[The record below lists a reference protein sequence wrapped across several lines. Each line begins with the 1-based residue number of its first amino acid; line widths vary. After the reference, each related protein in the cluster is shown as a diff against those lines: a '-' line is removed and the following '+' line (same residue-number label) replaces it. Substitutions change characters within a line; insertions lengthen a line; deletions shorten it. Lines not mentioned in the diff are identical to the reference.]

1 MSSRGH
7 RIFARILAVAVTVLV
22 VGAVLA
28 VLLGIYTV
36 RRSFPESDGRITLP
50 GLEAE
55 VTVYRDEYA
64 IPQIYAASQH
74 DLFMAQ
80 GYIHAQERFWQMDVW
95 RHIGAG
101 RLSEMFGESQLD
113 TDRFLRTLGWARV
126 VQDELA
132 GIDAE
137 SLAALQAYADGVNAY
152 LEQHPSNSSVGLEYA
167 VLGLTNRGYTIEP
180 WRPEHTLTWVK
191 VMAWDLSGNLD
202 QEVERATLL
211 NSLTRSQVDELFPD
225 YPSDHPSIAARDQ
238 AAAATAAATPA
249 TAAAAADGATDPPT
263 PTAVASTLKPL
274 QTRLAALDEILVGM
288 REGIGSNSW
297 AVGGDLTAT
306 GKPLLANDPHL
317 GVQMPSIWF
326 EIGLHETRAATSDS
340 PTYDVAGFSFAGV
353 PGVVIGHNA
362 DIAWGFTNVG
372 ADVQDLYVERV
383 NPENP
388 NQYEVNG
395 SWVDMDTV
403 TETIEVAGADP
414 EEITVRYTRHGPVV
428 SDTFE
433 ALDDFGRP
441 DGLDAPVPEEFVL
454 ALRWTALEPANTL
467 RSVRKMNVARDF
479 EEFRAAARDWDVPSQ
494 NLLYADTAGNIGYQM
509 PGKIP
514 LRARPVSAIGAAG
527 SASDGAGGG
536 GAGGGGTGGATIG
549 ATPGAA
555 VTFNDGRYPVPGWT
569 DDYEWTGYVPFEQLP
584 FSFNPPEGYI
594 VTANNAVVDDP
605 EEGPITRD
613 WDYGYRA
620 QRIVDLIEQTEEP
633 FTAVDMRNIQ
643 ADSRNLNAETLLPP
657 LLALDLADGRLAAAR
672 TLFDNWDLQQEAD
685 SAAGAL
691 FEVFWV
697 HLLVGTFGDDLP
709 ADLGPKG
716 GSRWFEVMRGIVEQ
730 PNSPWWDDTSTSEV
744 VETRDDIFLRALT
757 EAVDE
762 LEDSQGDKPA
772 DWRWGGLHTVTFR
785 NQTLGQSG
793 IGLIERVFNRGPY
806 PVSGSTS
813 VVDSANWSAREPYE
827 VVSSPSMRMIVD
839 LSDLGASLAANT
851 TGQSGHAFS
860 KHYADMVD
868 MWRGVE
874 HHPMRWGPSDVEAAA
889 EDTLILAP

>member
-1 MSSRGH
+1 MSSRGY
-7 RIFARILAVAVTVLV
+7 RIFARFLAVAVTVLAV
-22 VGAVLA
+22 VAVLA
-28 VLLGIYTV
+28 VLLGIYIV
-36 RRSFPESDGRITLP
+36 RRSFPDSDGRITLP
-50 GLEAE
+50 GLETE

-64 IPQIYAASQH
+64 IPQIYAGSQH

-126 VQDELA
+126 AQDELA
-132 GIDAE
+132 DVDAE
-137 SLAALQAYADGVNAY
+137 SLATLQAYADGVNAY
-152 LEQHPSNSSVGLEYA
+152 LEQHPSNSSVSLEYA

-180 WRPEHTLTWVK
+180 WKPEHSLTWAK

-225 YPSDHPSIAARDQ
+225 YPSDHPYIVARDQ
-238 AAAATAAATPA
+238 
-249 TAAAAADGATDPPT
+249 TAAAAADGAMIPPT
-263 PTAVASTLKPL
+263 PAAAASTLKPL
-274 QTRLAALDEILVGM
+274 LTRLAALDGVLVGM

-297 AVGGDLTAT
+297 AVGGDLTST

-326 EIGLHETRAATSDS
+326 EIGLHETRSATPES
-340 PTYDVAGFSFAGV
+340 PAYDVGGFSFAGV

-388 NQYEVNG
+388 DQYEVDG

-403 TETIEVAGADP
+403 TETIGVAGADP

-441 DGLDAPVPEEFVL
+441 DGLDTPVPDEFVL

-514 LRARPVSAIGAAG
+514 VRARPVSPIGA
-527 SASDGAGGG
+527 
-536 GAGGGGTGGATIG
+536 GGGTGGGTTG
-549 ATPGAA
+549 PTTGGA
-555 VTFNDGRYPVPGWT
+555 VTFNDGYPVPGWT

-605 EEGPITRD
+605 EGSLITRD

-620 QRIVDLIEQTEEP
+620 QRIVDLIDQTEKP

-657 LLALDLADGRLAAAR
+657 LLALDLADARLAAAR
-672 TLFDNWDLQQEAD
+672 SLFEGWDLQQGVD

-697 HLLVGTFGDDLP
+697 RLLADTFGDDLP

-716 GSRWFEVMRGIVEQ
+716 GSRWFEVMRGIVDQ
-730 PNSPWWDDTSTSEV
+730 QDSPWWDDTSTSEV
-744 VETRDDIFLRALT
+744 VEARDDIFLQALT

-762 LEDSQGDKPA
+762 LEDSQGDEPA
-772 DWRWGGLHTVTFR
+772 DWRWGDLHTVTFR

-813 VVDSANWSAREPYE
+813 VVNSANWNAHEPYE

-839 LSDLGASLAANT
+839 LSDLGASLSANT

-860 KHYADMVD
+860 EHYTDMVD
-868 MWRGVE
+868 MWRDVE
-874 HHPMRWGPSDVEAAA
+874 HHPMLWGQSDIEAAA

>member
-1 MSSRGH
+1 MSSRGY
-7 RIFARILAVAVTVLV
+7 RIFARILAVAVTVLAV
-22 VGAVLA
+22 VAVLA

-36 RRSFPESDGRITLP
+36 MRSFPESDGRITLP

-64 IPQIYAASQH
+64 IPQIYAGSQH

-80 GYIHAQERFWQMDVW
+80 GYIHAQERFWQMDFW
-95 RHIGAG
+95 RHVGAG

-113 TDRFLRTLGWARV
+113 TDRFLRTLGWTRV

-137 SLAALQAYADGVNAY
+137 SLATLQAYADGVNAY
-152 LEQHPSNSSVGLEYA
+152 LTQHPSNSSVSLEYA
-167 VLGLTNRGYTIEP
+167 VLGLTNRGYTIES
-180 WRPEHTLTWVK
+180 WRPEHSLTWAK
-191 VMAWDLSGNLD
+191 VMAWNLSGNLA

-225 YPSDHPSIAARDQ
+225 YPSDHPYIVARDQ
-238 AAAATAAATPA
+238 T
-249 TAAAAADGATDPPT
+249 AAAADGGAITAPEAAA
-263 PTAVASTLKPL
+263 AVASTLKPL
-274 QTRLAALDEILVGM
+274 TTRLAALDGILVGM

-297 AVGGDLTAT
+297 VVGGDLTTT

-326 EIGLHETRAATSDS
+326 EIGLHETRAATSAS
-340 PTYDVAGFSFAGV
+340 PAYDVGGFSFAGV

-372 ADVQDLYVERV
+372 ADVQDLYIERV
-383 NPENP
+383 NPEDP
-388 NQYEVNG
+388 DQYEVNG
-395 SWVDMDTV
+395 SWVDMETV
-403 TETIEVAGADP
+403 TETIGVAGADP

-441 DGLDAPVPEEFVL
+441 DGLDTLVPDEFVL

-479 EEFRAAARDWDVPSQ
+479 DEFRAAARDWDVPSQ

-514 LRARPVSAIGAAG
+514 LRARPASPIGA
-527 SASDGAGGG
+527 SG
-536 GAGGGGTGGATIG
+536 GAGGAGTGDDATGA
-549 ATPGAA
+549 ATTGPATGTA

-605 EEGPITRD
+605 ETGPITRD

-620 QRIVDLIEQTEEP
+620 RRIVDLIEQTETP
-633 FTAVDMRNIQ
+633 FTAADMRNIQ
-643 ADSRNLNAETLLPP
+643 ADSRNLNAQALLPL
-657 LLALDLADGRLAAAR
+657 LLALDLTDRRLAAAR
-672 TLFDNWDLQQEAD
+672 TLFESWDLQQGAD

-697 HLLVGTFGDDLP
+697 HLLADTFGDDLP
-709 ADLGPKG
+709 PDLAPDLGPKG
-716 GSRWFEVMRGIVEQ
+716 GSRWFEVMRGIVDQ
-730 PNSPWWDDTSTSEV
+730 PDSPWWDDASTGEV
-744 VETRDDIFLRALT
+744 TETRDDIFVQALT

-762 LEDSQGDKPA
+762 LEDSQGDEPA
-772 DWRWGGLHTVTFR
+772 EWRWGDLHTVTFR
-785 NQTLGQSG
+785 NPTLGQSG
-793 IGLIERVFNRGPY
+793 IVLIERIFNRGPY

-813 VVDSANWSAREPYE
+813 VVNSGNWSAHEPYE

-839 LSDLGASLAANT
+839 LSDLGASLAVNT

-860 KHYADMVD
+860 RHYTDMVD

-874 HHPMRWGPSDVEAAA
+874 HHPMRWERSDIEAAA

>member
-1 MSSRGH
+1 MSSRGF
-7 RIFARILAVAVTVLV
+7 RIFVRILAVAGTVLV
-22 VGAVLA
+22 VGAVFA
-28 VLLGIYTV
+28 VLVGVYTV
-36 RRSFPESDGRITLP
+36 RRSFPESDGRVTLP

-64 IPQIYAASQH
+64 VPQIYAGSQH

-101 RLSEMFGESQLD
+101 RLSEMFGTSQLD

-132 GIDAE
+132 DIDSE
-137 SLAALQAYADGVNAY
+137 SLATLQAYADGVNAY
-152 LEQHPSNSSVGLEYA
+152 LEQHPSNSSVSLEYA

-180 WRPEHTLTWVK
+180 WRPEHTLTWAK

-202 QEVERATLL
+202 QEMERATLL
-211 NSLTRSQVDELFPD
+211 NSLTRSQVDELFPE
-225 YPSDHPSIAARDQ
+225 YPSDHPFIVAPDQ
-238 AAAATAAATPA
+238 AATTAAAHGAITPS
-249 TAAAAADGATDPPT
+249 T
-263 PTAVASTLKPL
+263 PVAVASTLTPL
-274 QTRLAALDEILVGM
+274 LTRLAALDEILVGM

-297 AVGGDLTAT
+297 VVGGDRTAT

-326 EIGLHETRAATSDS
+326 EIGLHETRATTSAS
-340 PTYDVAGFSFAGV
+340 PTYDVTGFSFAGV

-372 ADVQDLYVERV
+372 ADVQDLYVERI
-383 NPENP
+383 NPEDP

-395 SWVDMDTV
+395 SWVGMDTV
-403 TETIEVAGADP
+403 TETIRVAGADP

-433 ALDDFGRP
+433 ALDDFGSP
-441 DGLDAPVPEEFVL
+441 DGLDAPVPDEFVL

-514 LRARPVSAIGAAG
+514 LRARP
-527 SASDGAGGG
+527 AS
-536 GAGGGGTGGATIG
+536 TGGVSG
-549 ATPGAA
+549 ATGAT
-555 VTFNDGRYPVPGWT
+555 VNFNDGRYPAPGWT

-594 VTANNAVVDDP
+594 VTANNAVVDDQ
-605 EEGPITRD
+605 ENGLITRD

-620 QRIVDLIEQTEEP
+620 QRIVDLIEQTETP
-633 FTAVDMRNIQ
+633 FTAVDMRTIQ
-643 ADSRNLNAETLLPP
+643 ADSRNLNAEVLLPS
-657 LLALDLADGRLAAAR
+657 LLALDLADGHLAGAR
-672 TLFDNWDLQQEAD
+672 SLFESWDLQQEAD
-685 SAAGAL
+685 SPAGAL

-697 HLLVGTFGDDLP
+697 HLLDDTFGDDLP

-716 GSRWFEVMRGIVEQ
+716 GSRWFEVMRDIVDQ
-730 PNSPWWDDTSTSEV
+730 PDSPWWDDASTSEI
-744 VETRDDIFLRALT
+744 VEVRNDIFLQALT
-757 EAVDE
+757 EAVGE
-762 LEDSQGDKPA
+762 LEDSQGDDPA
-772 DWRWGGLHTVTFR
+772 NWRWGDLHTVTFR

-793 IGLIERVFNRGPY
+793 ISLIERVFNRGPY
-806 PVSGSTS
+806 PISGSTS
-813 VVDSANWSAREPYE
+813 VVNSCNWSVQEPYE

-839 LSDLGASLAANT
+839 LSDLGASLSANT
-851 TGQSGHAFS
+851 TGQSGHTFS
-860 KHYADMVD
+860 THYTDMVD

-874 HHPMRWGPSDVEAAA
+874 HHPMRWGRSDIEAAA